1 MPTQGDPSGVP
12 FPAHLIMGLWRQRSG
27 KQVKR
32 SRNTRQKVLGS
43 NAPGGQEVSRCPA
56 DEQVSSCPGDE
67 QVSSCPGDEQVSYEA
82 VDLTGLKECLE
93 RMPLSD
99 HCCWVCSEY
108 FQRKLQVCG
117 RCRTTRFC
125 SDHCA
130 SVAWAANYNDT
141 CRCLRQVFIP
151 EVRSRMRELRLKVS
165 KTAASHWSMHDA
177 LFTMA
182 VWTE

>member
-12 FPAHLIMGLWRQRSG
+12 FPAHLIMGRRRQRSG
-27 KQVKR
+27 KQVNR
-32 SRNTRQKVLGS
+32 SRNTRAAVLGS

-67 QVSSCPGDEQVSYEA
+67 QVSYEA
-82 VDLTGLKECLE
+82 VDLTGLKQFLE
-93 RMPLSD
+93 RVPLSD

-130 SVAWAANYNDT
+130 SVAWAGGYSDT
-141 CRCLRQVFIP
+141 CRCLRQAFTP
-151 EVRSRMRELRLKVS
+151 EVRSRMRELRPTLS
-165 KTAASHWSMHDA
+165 ETRASDCSMHVA
-177 LFTMA
+177 LLTMA